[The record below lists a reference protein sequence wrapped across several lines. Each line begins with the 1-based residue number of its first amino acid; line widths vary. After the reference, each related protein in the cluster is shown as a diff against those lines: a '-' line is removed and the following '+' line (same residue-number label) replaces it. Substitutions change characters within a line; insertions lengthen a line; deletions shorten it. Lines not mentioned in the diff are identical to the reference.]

1 MSMKTR
7 PLAEVR
13 MSELQWSEVKRHLPP
28 QLRARA
34 RGQDDAYR
42 RFIETV
48 LWVIQENMPWASIPA
63 EAGPWRPIYVRYVR
77 WAEQGHWAGVHRGL
91 GADSVFG
98 RALRDHVERS
108 QIRGEW
114 RRQRRDLGR

>member
-1 MSMKTR
+1 MSMRTH
-7 PLAEVR
+7 PLADVR
-13 MSELQWSEVKRHLPP
+13 MSELQWSEVKRHLPS
-28 QLRARA
+28 QLRARV

-63 EAGPWRPIYVRYVR
+63 GAGPWRPIYVRYVR
-77 WAEQGHWAGVHRGL
+77 WVQQGHWASVHAGL
-91 GADSVFG
+91 GADS
-98 RALRDHVERS
+98 ALGNALLAHVERN

-114 RRQRRDLGR
+114 RRQRRGLAT